1 MPFISKL
8 LSGGA
13 AGLLDTVGGVVDKLT
28 TTKEER
34 MGLDLEIKKAE
45 QQHTLEMSRLS
56 LEEKKL
62 WMEEK
67 ALVVQDVSS
76 ARENQRMVQTS
87 KEASWVAKNITPTL
101 ALGTTLLTLGLFM
114 CIIFDVFDVIS
125 SNEDNE
131 IIFYVL
137 GVLSAILT
145 QVFGF
150 YFGSS
155 ENSSRKTESL
165 NKELLTRK

>member
-1 MPFISKL
+1 MKFISKL

-13 AGLLDTVGGVVDKLT
+13 AGLLDTVGGVVDKLST
-28 TTKEER
+28 SKEER
-34 MGLDLEIKKAE
+34 MGLDLEMKKAE

-87 KEASWVAKNITPTL
+87 KEASWLAKNITPML

-114 CIIFDVFDVIS
+114 CIIFDVFDAIS
-125 SNEDNE
+125 DRKNSE

-155 ENSSRKTESL
+155 EGSKSKTESL
-165 NKELLTRK
+165 NKTVIKSV

>member
-13 AGLLDTVGGVVDKLT
+13 AELLDTVGGVVDKLT

-45 QQHTLEMSRLS
+45 QQHALEMSRLS
-56 LEEKKL
+56 LEEKRL

-67 ALVVQDVSS
+67 ALVVQDVSN
-76 ARENQRMVQTS
+76 ARDNQRMIQTS
-87 KEASWVAKNITPTL
+87 KEASWLAKNITSML

-114 CIIFDVFDVIS
+114 FIIFDTSIS
-125 SNEDNE
+125 KNENNE

-155 ENSSRKTESL
+155 EGSKKKTESL
-165 NKELLTRK
+165 SK

>member
-1 MPFISKL
+1 MKFISKL

-13 AGLLDTVGGVVDKLT
+13 AGLIDTIGGTVDKLFT
-28 TTKEER
+28 SKEER
-34 MGLDLEIKKAE
+34 KVLDLEMKKAE
-45 QQHTLEMSRLS
+45 QQHALDMSRLS

-67 ALVVQDVSS
+67 ALVVQDVSN
-76 ARENQRMVQTS
+76 ARDNQRMVQTS
-87 KEASWVAKNITPTL
+87 KEASWLAKNITPIL

-114 CIIFDVFDVIS
+114 FIIFDVFGAIS
-125 SNEDNE
+125 SDKNNE

-155 ENSSRKTESL
+155 EGSKKKTESL
-165 NKELLTRK
+165 NKESINRI